1 MDGREEL
8 CADLRHFGHG
18 AAWGKMY
25 NYPGGMAEYTEVW
38 EDRIHFLPED
48 VDFEA
53 AALIEPTSIAVHS
66 LRSGSLQPGQEV
78 AVIGLGPVGLLTVQ
92 VARRCGA
99 GRIFGIDIDQ
109 TPLKTAEQLGC
120 DGVINSMNLDPLK
133 AIREGTRGKGVDLV
147 LSSVD
152 NPRDIAKAL
161 SMVKRGGTLV
171 LQYGP
176 HADLLF
182 PFADMCGERRIL
194 TVVGYT
200 EAEQAFAIKLIAN
213 RHINHKALI
222 THRFSLDEVEEAFE
236 VAAHKEKYKAITV
249 MMIP

>member
-1 MDGREEL
+1 M
-8 CADLRHFGHG
+8 
-18 AAWGKMY
+18 
-25 NYPGGMAEYTEVW
+25 V
-38 EDRIHFLPED
+38 
-48 VDFEA
+48 
-53 AALIEPTSIAVHS
+53 
-66 LRSGSLQPGQEV
+66 
-78 AVIGLGPVGLLTVQ
+78 VIGLGPVGLLTVQ

-99 GRIFGIDIDQ
+99 GRIFGIDIDP

-120 DGVINSMNLDPLK
+120 DVVINSREQDPVK
-133 AIREGTRGKGVDLV
+133 GIKEVTKGKGVDLV

-152 NPRDIAKAL
+152 NPQDIGKAL

-176 HADLLF
+176 HGDLVL
-182 PFADMCGERRIL
+182 PFTDLCGERKIL

-200 EAEQAFAIKLIAN
+200 EAEQAFAIKLVTD

-222 THRFSLDEVEEAFE
+222 THRFSLEEVEEAFE
-236 VAAHKEKYKAITV
+236 VATHKEKYKTITV